1 MITSTN
7 KFDDFL
13 FGRNYEN
20 NIHKNES
27 NSEHVKVKVKGSRHK
42 NLKSVFSN
50 LPPVP
55 VELNPIPYQITPI
68 GTIPIYF
75 KNC

>member
-1 MITSTN
+1 MAYN

-13 FGRNYEN
+13 FGRNDER
-20 NIHKNES
+20 NIHKNEL
-27 NSEHVKVKVKGSRHK
+27 NSEHISVKSSRHK
-42 NLKSVFSN
+42 NHKRVISN

-55 VELNPIPYQITPI
+55 VVLNPIPYQITPI

-75 KNC
+75 KKC

>member
-1 MITSTN
+1 MAYN

-13 FGRNYEN
+13 FGRNDERN
-20 NIHKNES
+20 SHESES
-27 NSEHVKVKVKGSRHK
+27 NRQHVIVKDSRHK
-42 NLKSVFSN
+42 NQKRVISN

-55 VELNPIPYQITPI
+55 VVLNSIPYQITPI

-75 KNC
+75 KKC

>member
-1 MITSTN
+1 MVTNN

-13 FGRNYEN
+13 FGRNNERS
-20 NIHKNES
+20 IHKNES
-27 NSEHVKVKVKGSRHK
+27 NSEHVKVSVKGSRHK
-42 NLKSVFSN
+42 NRKSVYSN

-55 VELNPIPYQITPI
+55 VVLNPIPYQITPI

-75 KNC
+75 KKC

>member
-1 MITSTN
+1 MVLNN

-13 FGRNYEN
+13 FGPNYER

-27 NSEHVKVKVKGSRHK
+27 NSEDVKVSVKGSRHK
-42 NLKSVFSN
+42 NRKSVITN

-55 VELNPIPYQITPI
+55 VVLNPIPYQITPI

-75 KNC
+75 KKC